1 MAQTLE
7 QPVALVRGANLW
19 PITVEAYHVLGEAGV
34 IPQNTELLYGLVYTK
49 MPKSPFHTFLLYW
62 LIEHWK
68 LIELRGRW
76 LRSEQPLTFA
86 DSEPEPDISVVRG
99 SLLDY
104 PKTHPN
110 TADFVV
116 EICVT
121 SHDYDRSKM
130 RAYALAGVKEFWLV
144 LGPEKQIEV
153 YRDPQEGIFR
163 HTSLHGP
170 GGLLQSAAT
179 PELSVDLDQ
188 LFQSR

>member
-76 LRSEQPLTFA
+76 LRSEQPLTFI
-86 DSEPEPDISVVRG
+86 DSEPEPDISVVQG

-104 PKTHPN
+104 PKTHPD

-130 RAYALAGVKEFWLV
+130 RAYALAGVKEYWLV

-153 YRDPQEGIFR
+153 YRDPQEGTFR
-163 HTSLHGP
+163 QVSIHGP
-170 GGLLQSAAT
+170 GGLLQSAAA